1 MSDRTTTGSDG
12 ADVPEGLGGSHVS
25 IPRDSLPATEDRNP
39 SRPRPDRADMTSKDS
54 TERAAP
60 ERQDGDE
67 PFTRTDVP
75 DAPDDPTDPPVTD
88 GPVNSA

>member
-1 MSDRTTTGSDG
+1 MSDRTTGGSDG
-12 ADVPEGLGGSHVS
+12 ADVPEGLGGSHVND
-25 IPRDSLPATEDRNP
+25 PRDSPSATEDRDP
-39 SRPRPDRADMTSKDS
+39 SRPRPDRADMTSKDP

-60 ERQDGDE
+60 ERQDRDD

-75 DAPDDPTDPPVTD
+75 EAPDDPTDPPVTD